1 VTTFGAGAAAN
12 FLANHELVKP
22 IIAPSNV
29 INDTAMQMMGAIP
42 GDNAARMNQLA
53 GATLNNLSAFKV
65 AELDYK
71 ARIAAIEA
79 QQEVLQQGRR
89 GDALRLAGQL
99 FMGAAAPNPTP
110 PDSVNSYERLRGQTA
125 NQANRRNAELAPLAS
140 AIAGSMNLL
149 GSSARSTGT

>member
-1 VTTFGAGAAAN
+1 MTTFGAGAAAN

-22 IIAPSNV
+22 IIAPSNI
-29 INDTAMQMMGAIP
+29 INNDAMQVMGAIP

-71 ARIAAIEA
+71 ARMAAIEA
-79 QQEVLQQGRR
+79 QQQLLKSGRR

-99 FMGAAAPNPTP
+99 FMGAAAPNPAP
-110 PDSVNSYERLRGQTA
+110 PNLFDAYEQLRGQTA